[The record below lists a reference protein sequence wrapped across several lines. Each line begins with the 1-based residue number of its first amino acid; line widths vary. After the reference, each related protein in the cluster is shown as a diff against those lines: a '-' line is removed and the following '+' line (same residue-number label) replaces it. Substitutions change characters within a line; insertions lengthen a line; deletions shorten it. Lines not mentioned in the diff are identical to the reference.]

1 MISKEEFIEIEN
13 NGIIITTQI
22 TYDIYKKYC
31 RFSMFKGRL
40 YKVQPILIYIIGALI
55 IPLTLYLGFSFGFN
69 TMDIV
74 AITVL
79 PIIIISITYSMFISP
94 KVYYKSA
101 KNISSINRYN
111 FSEEYMTTES
121 TSELAN
127 GFSKIMYS
135 ALHKVYEIDELIFI
149 FVTKSQA
156 YIIPKKD
163 CSYQSIIDLRRILKK
178 NIKKYKNYSKKH

>member
-1 MISKEEFIEIEN
+1 MEIKN
-13 NGIIITTQI
+13 NEVKIITQI

-31 RFSMFKGRL
+31 RFGMFRGRL

-55 IPLTLYLGFSFGFN
+55 IPLTLYLGFTFGFN

-79 PIIIISITYSMFISP
+79 PIIIILISYSMFIAP

-101 KNISSINRYN
+101 KNINSISKYN

-121 TSELAN
+121 TSKLSN

-135 ALHKVYEIDELIFI
+135 ALHRVYEIDDLILIFI
-149 FVTKSQA
+149 SKTQA
-156 YIIPKKD
+156 FIIPKKD
-163 CSYQSIIDLRRILKK
+163 CSSQNIIDLRRILQSKT
-178 NIKKYKNYSKKH
+178 IKYKNYSKKH